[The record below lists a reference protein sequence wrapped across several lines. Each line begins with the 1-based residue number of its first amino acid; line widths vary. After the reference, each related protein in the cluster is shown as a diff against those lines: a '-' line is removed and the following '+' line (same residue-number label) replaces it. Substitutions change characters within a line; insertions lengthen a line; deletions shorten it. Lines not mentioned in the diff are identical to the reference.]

1 MGAFFTQ
8 KRSVRRIHGYTF
20 CYGASKGDRSIEV
33 GKQAAEAAL
42 AGLEGA
48 TPSLAVVFCSSTYDY
63 KEVLEGIRQVTKET
77 PLVGCSSAGAFT
89 ERGVADKSV
98 VVGLISSD
106 IYRVFTGLGKGLRES
121 PAKAVDEALSDIP
134 TKVEDFPHI
143 SAIILQDGLAGK
155 GEETA
160 LLTAATLGQEA
171 HLFGGAAGDELAL
184 RATTVLCDG
193 EFAEDAV
200 SICVIHSKKPLLG
213 GVKHGHVA
221 ISEDLKVTKSEGSVL
236 KEVNGKP
243 AWDVWIEATRE
254 RAKEVGID
262 VDSIPDDEVGTFL
275 IRYELGLNVDE
286 GYKVRAPLGKNSD
299 GSLNFVCQIPEGAI
313 FRVLESTKEG
323 QIKAAQQAAQNAR
336 LAIGKDTKLAG
347 ALVFE
352 CVCRGIIL
360 GDDFSKGLDAIS
372 KELGGVPYMGFETY
386 GEIAMSPKTFS
397 GFHNTTTV
405 VMLLPE

>member
-1 MGAFFTQ
+1 MATRFATGT
-8 KRSVRRIHGYTF
+8 
-20 CYGASKGDRSIEV
+20 SKGDNSFAV
-33 GKQAAEAAL
+33 GKEAAQEAL
-42 AGLEGA
+42 SGLDGMA
-48 TPSLAVVFCSSTYDY
+48 PGLAVVFCSSIYDY
-63 KEVLEGIRQVTKET
+63 KEVLHGIREITKAT

-89 ERGVADKSV
+89 EKGVAEKSV

-106 IYRVFTGLGKGLRES
+106 IYKVYSGLGKGLRES
-121 PAKAVDEALSDIP
+121 TAKAVEDALNGIP
-134 TKVEDFPHI
+134 TSLDDFPHI

-160 LLTAATLGQEA
+160 LLTAATFGQEA

-184 RATTVLCDG
+184 KATTVLCDDQ
-193 EFAEDAV
+193 FAEDAV

-221 ISEDLKVTKSEGSVL
+221 ISKDFKVTKSEGSVL
-236 KEVNGKP
+236 KEVNGRP
-243 AWDVWIEATRE
+243 AWDVWIDATRE
-254 RAKEVGID
+254 RAKDVGID
-262 VDSIPDDEVGTFL
+262 VDNIPADDVGAFL

-286 GYKVRAPLGKNSD
+286 GIKVRAPLSKNDD
-299 GSLNFVCQIPEGAI
+299 GSLNFVCQIPEGAV
-313 FRVLESTKEG
+313 FRLLESTKED
-323 QIKAAQQAAQNAR
+323 QIEAARQAAVNAKS
-336 LAIGKDTKLAG
+336 LIGKDEKLAG
-347 ALVFE
+347 ALIFD

-360 GDDFSKGLDAIS
+360 GDDFCKGLAAIGS
-372 KELGGVPYMGFETY
+372 ELGGVPFAGFETY